1 MDNMIQLTRSRAL
14 SCSAAHVASSSAT
27 RSIEQ
32 RCLRIQPHCRA
43 PLLAAAARSRV
54 APTTAR
60 RSRCG
65 RHCRRRP
72 AQPTSCTRDEHTC
85 APTCKPIE
93 RAQCRGCRCACGG
106 GGDTQAAVRAAAK
119 RARGCSSAKRT
130 HLRAA
135 MAASRTAAA
144 YCARSARSAPSEAR
158 AASASRSST
167 PDGFLFC
174 GPQESKRDKH
184 ESAAKARGGEAE
196 ADAQERAVR
205 KPYQSCRTGCE
216 RAHWSMYI
224 MLQRRLFSPP
234 LSASTEPM
242 ATLRRGATCGADV
255 AAACGNAL
263 TSWRDFVRQS
273 VTPSSPSSGYR
284 GRKKSVTHW

>member
-1 MDNMIQLTRSRAL
+1 M
-14 SCSAAHVASSSAT
+14 
-27 RSIEQ
+27 
-32 RCLRIQPHCRA
+32 
-43 PLLAAAARSRV
+43 
-54 APTTAR
+54 
-60 RSRCG
+60 
-65 RHCRRRP
+65 
-72 AQPTSCTRDEHTC
+72 
-85 APTCKPIE
+85 
-93 RAQCRGCRCACGG
+93 
-106 GGDTQAAVRAAAK
+106 RAAAK

-263 TSWRDFVRQS
+263 TSWSDFVRQS
-273 VTPSSPSSGYR
+273 VTPSSPSSGYL
-284 GRKKSVTHW
+284 GRKMASQACHTLVTRSGPWGAPPRKRRLPRKTGDQLGAEPLPLSKIRDGSAERNGRPRGAAVFDF